1 MGFFNPFI
9 GSGSADKVDKS
20 YVDSLVGDINTIL
33 ASVVGDGS

>member
-9 GSGSADKVDKS
+9 GSGEDKVDKS

-33 ASVVGDGS
+33 ASVVGGGS